1 MKKLLFLLL
10 TISAILILP
19 GCKKI
24 LDGIVPAIPDE
35 PTITAVG
42 TPVGNVVTKLIGKSG
57 GSIASADGNAELI
70 FPAGA
75 LNDNTTITVQ
85 AITNNAPNGVANAY
99 RFLPQGIKFLKPV
112 TLKFHYTAKNLA
124 ATLGDLMGIAFQ
136 QSSGIWY
143 RVNNFTNDTV
153 SKIISAPIKHFTDYT
168 HFDMLIINPIFGD
181 LKVNKTLDLKLDMVG
196 TDDDLLAQLGPNN
209 DEELA
214 PLIKLRN
221 KKIIWSANGVENGN
235 SKYGTITSTFLNAT
249 FKAPAKVPS
258 QNPVAVSAL
267 VDVKFK
273 YHGKTFDRTSL
284 VSNITIIDGQ
294 KYLLELRQTETAAP
308 FVYKDTASLTVL
320 ISADGKVTV
329 ADILNFAPVMN
340 PGTATL
346 GDCTSTWIPE
356 GIGEINITTV
366 TGTISGSSGD
376 SKRDLILQF
385 GHSGTVIPKF
395 RRVCNGGT
403 EEILG
408 GNAIPGFPPFVFFTL
423 TPDAGIYFTDDGQ
436 EYARLTL
443 LE

>member
-10 TISAILILP
+10 TVSVILMLP

-24 LDGIVPAIPDE
+24 SDGIVSAIPDE

-42 TPVGNVVTKLIGKSG
+42 APVGNVVTKLIGKSG

-75 LNDNTTITVQ
+75 LNDNISITVQ

-112 TLKFHYTAKNLA
+112 TLKFHYTAKDLA
-124 ATLGDLMGIAFQ
+124 ATLSDLMGIAFQ

-153 SKIISAPIKHFTDYT
+153 NKIISAPIKHFTDYT
-168 HFDMLIINPIFGD
+168 HFDLLIINPTFED
-181 LKVNKTLDLKLDMVG
+181 VKVGKSLDLKLDMVD
-196 TDDDLLAQLGPNN
+196 TDDDVLKLDPNN

-214 PLIKLRN
+214 PLITLRN
-221 KKIIWSANGVENGN
+221 KKITWSANGVVNGN
-235 SKYGTITSTFLNAT
+235 STYGTLTSISLDAT
-249 FKAPAKVPS
+249 FKAPAKAPS

-273 YHGKTFDRTSL
+273 YHGKIFDKTSL
-284 VSNITIIDGQ
+284 VSYITIIDGQ
-294 KYLLELRQTETAAP
+294 KYLLELRVTETASP
-308 FVYKDTASLTVL
+308 FVYIDTASLTV
-320 ISADGKVTV
+320 IVSSDGKITGR
-329 ADILNFAPVMN
+329 DISNFAPKTN
-340 PGTATL
+340 PATATM
-346 GDCTSTWIPE
+346 GDCTSTWIPD
-356 GIGEINITTV
+356 GIGEMNITSV
-366 TGTISGSSGD
+366 TGTISGSAGD
-376 SKRDLILQF
+376 PKRDLILQF
-385 GHSGTVIPKF
+385 GHSGTVVPKF
-395 RRVCNGGT
+395 RRVCRGGDDTT
-403 EEILG
+403 EG

-443 LE
+443 LQ